1 MSVKDI
7 RYYVSLYIIIPVIFG
22 GLAALSAIM
31 SFNITKQYPQEHG
44 LSLSGPVFFWI
55 MVISAIAFLIGLVV
69 VWLILKPVQK
79 FVKRAEELP
88 VLVGSG
94 VEKGPR
100 KNVDEL
106 QHYARV
112 FTEVTDVLSK
122 VDARQLFPEIIAE
135 SQAMRGVL
143 SQIRKVAPTDSTA
156 LIFGESGTGKE
167 LVATSIY
174 EHSLRKDKPF
184 IKLNCVAIPE
194 ELLESELFGYEKGAF
209 TGADSRKLGKFE
221 IADHGTIFLDE
232 IGDMPINL
240 QAKLLRVLQE
250 REFERVGG
258 AESIKIDVRFIAA
271 TNKDLEKL
279 VKEGKFRQDL
289 YYRLNVFALYLPQLK
304 DRKEDIPAL
313 VELFLKNVKMA
324 QVKPEALQLLL
335 SHSWPGNIRELQNT
349 MERAVVM
356 CDKGVIEAAHLPL
369 NVMNGLAIEEGT
381 PEFYS
386 SSSSIDGQLQ
396 IIEKGMIVEALKK
409 AGGVQVKAA
418 ELLGINQRSLW
429 HRIKKHNI
437 DAGSF
442 AIKKE

>member
-1 MSVKDI
+1 MKDI

-31 SFNITKQYPQEHG
+31 SFNITKRYPEYG
-44 LSLSGPVFFWI
+44 LSLGSPVFFWI
-55 MVISAIAFLIGLVV
+55 MVIAAIAFLIGLVV

-79 FVKRAEELP
+79 FVARAAGLP
-88 VLVGSG
+88 VLAESG
-94 VEKGPR
+94 FEKEPP

-112 FTEVTDVLSK
+112 FREVTDVLSR
-122 VDARQLFPEIIAE
+122 VDARQLFPGIIAE

-143 SQIRKVAPTDSTA
+143 SQIMKVAPTDSTV

-194 ELLESELFGYEKGAF
+194 QLLESELFGYEKGAF

-221 IADHGTIFLDE
+221 IANHGTIFLDE

-258 AESIKIDVRFIAA
+258 TESIKVDVRFIAA
-271 TNKDLEKL
+271 TNKDLEKM
-279 VKEGKFRQDL
+279 VKEGQFREDL

-304 DRKEDIPAL
+304 ERKEDIPSL
-313 VELFLKNVKMA
+313 VERFLKNVKTTH
-324 QVKPEALQLLL
+324 VNSEALQLLMG
-335 SHSWPGNIRELQNT
+335 HSWPGNIRELQNII
-349 MERAVVM
+349 ERAVVM
-356 CDKGVIEAAHLPL
+356 CDEGVIEMAHLPV
-369 NVMNGLAIEEGT
+369 NIANGYGIEEKKGGGT
-381 PEFYS
+381 ESYS
-386 SSSSIDGQLQ
+386 PSIDGQLQ
-396 IIEKGMIVEALKK
+396 KIEKGMIVEALKK
-409 AGGVQVKAA
+409 TGGVQVEAA
-418 ELLGINQRSLW
+418 KLLGIKEKSLRY
-429 HRIKKHNI
+429 RITKLGI
-437 DAGSF
+437 DVSSTKQGF
-442 AIKKE
+442 